1 MPVKK
6 QSKKVT
12 KKKTH
17 NSPEQRHKIL
27 MTVMDKLSA
36 LEPRPEIVRYIS
48 EKYKIGERQVENYMH
63 KARELMREA
72 LAGTE
77 QEYREMAVQ
86 RVRRIKELA
95 YKGSNKAKR
104 SEDKARM
111 LKVMLNAERE
121 LNRILIPDKHNHTVT
136 GANGEAIKVEHRGVP
151 ELDNSTGTVAAVLK
165 VLADAGAIPAPAQ
178 GSDKAPTK

>member
-6 QSKKVT
+6 QSKKAT
-12 KKKTH
+12 RTKTH

-95 YKGSNKAKR
+95 YKGADKAAK
-104 SEDKARM
+104 SKDKARM

-136 GANGEAIKVEHRGVP
+136 GANGEAIKVDYKGTVV
-151 ELDNSTGTVAAVLK
+151 LDDSSGTVASVLD
-165 VLADAGAIPAPAQ
+165 VLAKAGAIPAPAK
-178 GSDKAPTK
+178 GSDKAKA